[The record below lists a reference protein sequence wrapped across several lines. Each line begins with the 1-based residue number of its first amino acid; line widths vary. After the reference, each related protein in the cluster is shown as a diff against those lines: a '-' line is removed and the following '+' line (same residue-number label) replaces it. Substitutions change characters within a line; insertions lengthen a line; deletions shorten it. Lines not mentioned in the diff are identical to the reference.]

1 MISIKTIEKDD
12 DRGRPGALKN
22 LMRTLHKLSNI
33 ESLRIKVHHH
43 VHKSVNFNQYLEL
56 YWQSEVTYSES
67 LTKMVKTSLQSS

>member
-56 YWQSEVTYSES
+56 Y
-67 LTKMVKTSLQSS
+67 